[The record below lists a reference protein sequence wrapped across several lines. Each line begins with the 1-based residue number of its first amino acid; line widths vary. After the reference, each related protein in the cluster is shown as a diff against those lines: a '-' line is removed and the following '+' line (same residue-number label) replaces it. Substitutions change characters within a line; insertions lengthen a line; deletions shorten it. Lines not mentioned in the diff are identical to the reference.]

1 MVELA
6 RQSSDRQ
13 TKVAACE
20 LLHSLT
26 LYTLGRSAQQPGGQ
40 QNHQPMDRLYRKLF
54 PALLSLACDVEQ
66 VGKARLYRCDM
77 ELVGKAR
84 LYRCDVEQVGKAR
97 LYRCDVEQIGKA
109 RLYRCDMD
117 QVGEAGLYR
126 CDMEQVGKARL
137 DRCDMEQVGKAR
149 LDRCDMEQVGKARL
163 YRCDMEQVGK
173 ARPYRCDGQVT
184 KRRLD
189 DTLQALLSSNLLPV
203 WRSHLTYF
211 SVFQVCRQLFEP
223 LMMQLIHWFTGNKM
237 GESPESM
244 SLLDSIFD
252 GLVQQEDT
260 MLRDF
265 CARSHV

>member
-26 LYTLGRSAQQPGGQ
+26 LYMLGRSAQQPGGQ
-40 QNHQPMDRLYRKLF
+40 QNRQPMDRLYRKLF

-84 LYRCDVEQVGKAR
+84 LYRCDV
-97 LYRCDVEQIGKA
+97 
-109 RLYRCDMD
+109 
-117 QVGEAGLYR
+117 
-126 CDMEQVGKARL
+126 
-137 DRCDMEQVGKAR
+137 
-149 LDRCDMEQVGKARL
+149 EQVGKARL

>member
-1 MVELA
+1 M
-6 RQSSDRQ
+6 
-13 TKVAACE
+13 
-20 LLHSLT
+20 
-26 LYTLGRSAQQPGGQ
+26 
-40 QNHQPMDRLYRKLF
+40 
-54 PALLSLACDVEQ
+54 EQ
-66 VGKARLYRCDM
+66 GGKARF
-77 ELVGKAR
+77 
-84 LYRCDVEQVGKAR
+84 YRCDVE
-97 LYRCDVEQIGKA
+97 L
-109 RLYRCDMD
+109 
-117 QVGEAGLYR
+117 VGEARLYR
-126 CDMEQVGKARL
+126 CDMEQVGKARFY
-137 DRCDMEQVGKAR
+137 RCDVELVG
-149 LDRCDMEQVGKARL
+149 EARL

-189 DTLQALLSSNLLPV
+189 DTLQALLSSNLLPI
-203 WRSHLTYF
+203 WRSHWIYF
-211 SVFQVCRQLFEP
+211 GVFQVCRQLFES

>member
-20 LLHSLT
+20 LLHSLM
-26 LYTLGRSAQQPGGQ
+26 LYMLGRGAQQPGGQ
-40 QNHQPMDRLYRKLF
+40 QNCQPMDRLYRKLF

-84 LYRCDVEQVGKAR
+84 LYRCDMEQVGKARLYRCDVEKVGKAR

-109 RLYRCDMD
+109 RLYKCDMD
-117 QVGEAGLYR
+117 QVGKAGLYR
-126 CDMEQVGKARL
+126 CH
-137 DRCDMEQVGKAR
+137 
-149 LDRCDMEQVGKARL
+149 
-163 YRCDMEQVGK
+163 MEQVGK

-211 SVFQVCRQLFEP
+211 GVFQVCRQLFEP